1 MSLQGDEFLVWE
13 EDQDGTTDVLSQL
26 RETIGLFG
34 SSISG
39 NQPMKSDDEVRRDY
53 LRRICSR
60 LVATENEKQK
70 LEAEFNSLKASQ
82 YLDKAN
88 VENSPEHKKE
98 LNGMSK
104 TIDEIEKLVNQ
115 LADENRQFSLLFI
128 SLSRPGFS
136 TATTVRCETNST
148 KGSNSDVKLT
158 SLHNRLRRMQESL
171 QKLVANR
178 QTSDTSRSIEQS
190 WYDLLG
196 TPKPKESLK
205 AKQDKERQKDK
216 KKETKPENADSPPSS
231 SSSSK
236 ITKAESPKKT
246 EDKQKDL
253 VELLKGVIVQTL
265 TENPGPWNNFYQ
277 PRPLFNVP
285 LPATTNVCMP
295 DKSEFLKPTETEFG
309 SRQTE
314 GQQGATDNFNVPGAP
329 MMPSHQPYASMGSVN
344 YFRPQLP
351 PGPMRFMPNYR
362 VRKTSDF

>member
-34 SSISG
+34 SSINALNESSLLLKDEL
-39 NQPMKSDDEVRRDY
+39 QRTLSAALQRVELEKPESAEEILKEFHKSMKSDDEVRRDY

-196 TPKPKESLK
+196 TPKPSFQSVHMWLLLILLFRGIFESEAGQRASKGQEKRNK
-205 AKQDKERQKDK
+205 ARGIIV
-216 KKETKPENADSPPSS
+216 
-231 SSSSK
+231 K
-236 ITKAESPKKT
+236 I
-246 EDKQKDL
+246 
-253 VELLKGVIVQTL
+253 V
-265 TENPGPWNNFYQ
+265 
-277 PRPLFNVP
+277 
-285 LPATTNVCMP
+285 
-295 DKSEFLKPTETEFG
+295 
-309 SRQTE
+309 
-314 GQQGATDNFNVPGAP
+314 
-329 MMPSHQPYASMGSVN
+329 
-344 YFRPQLP
+344 
-351 PGPMRFMPNYR
+351 RFI
-362 VRKTSDF
+362 F